1 MPNTCCWRQ
10 VESYDS
16 LDKYENFAG
25 ENVNSGLCPIYV
37 GGKQTPGAD
46 TMDCLG
52 LSHLPWFCDPFKR
65 LLFIATFLCVC
76 QMTVFLRKL
85 VRRKWRLPASFS
97 WFWLS
102 PSISRWRQARSQY
115 KHFDGERKSDLCSAC
130 LRLAECVNS
139 LLSWHFSPTSIEA
152 WIPPMIIK
160 IFQVFIEFFEFFCP
174 LSFFFNSSLCSKTS
188 CFQSHKIPRLLAKLS
203 AL

>member
-1 MPNTCCWRQ
+1 MLILDYAPYMLVASRPQGPIPWIVLVSLTCL
-10 VESYDS
+10 DS
-16 LDKYENFAG
+16 VTLSKDYFLLQHSFVCVKWLCF
-25 ENVNSGLCPIYV
+25 SG
-37 GGKQTPGAD
+37 
-46 TMDCLG
+46 
-52 LSHLPWFCDPFKR
+52 
-65 LLFIATFLCVC
+65 
-76 QMTVFLRKL
+76 KL

-160 IFQVFIEFFEFFCP
+160 IFQVFIDFFEFFAHY
-174 LSFFFNSSLCSKTS
+174 LSFS
-188 CFQSHKIPRLLAKLS
+188 ILLFAAKPVVFKVIKS
-203 AL
+203 QGF

>member
-76 QMTVFLRKL
+76 QMTVFLRKTSQTKVAASSLIFLIL
-85 VRRKWRLPASFS
+85 VEPQHQQVETSQKPILTFWWWKEVWFMLGLPATGWMCKQFTQLTFFTHIHRSLNSSNDYKDFS
-97 WFWLS
+97 GFHRIFW
-102 PSISRWRQARSQY
+102 
-115 KHFDGERKSDLCSAC
+115 
-130 LRLAECVNS
+130 
-139 LLSWHFSPTSIEA
+139 
-152 WIPPMIIK
+152 
-160 IFQVFIEFFEFFCP
+160 IFWP